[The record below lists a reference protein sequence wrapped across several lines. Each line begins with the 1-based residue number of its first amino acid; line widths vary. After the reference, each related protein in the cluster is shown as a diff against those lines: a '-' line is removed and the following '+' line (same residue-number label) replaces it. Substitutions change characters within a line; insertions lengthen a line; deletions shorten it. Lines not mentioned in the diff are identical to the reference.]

1 MLIASGAEPRTIMGL
16 MGHSSVAITYN
27 LYGHLFPGTHD
38 RAGQQ
43 LQAYLD
49 AATRSDRMADPNAT
63 TALS

>member
-1 MLIASGAEPRTIMGL
+1 MGL